1 MVGRPRRLRVQHLGW
16 KKAAIVGDDYS
27 FPYTSLAGFVAEY
40 CAIGGNITKRVWA
53 PLGEEDYSSY
63 ISQIPEDVD
72 GLYVGIGGSGLINF
86 LKQYKQQRG
95 KIDTEKMMGNVF
107 WDDPLVLKEVGKDL
121 VGGVTSAMTAADS
134 TDPAVKSYIE
144 DMKTN
149 YGDEI
154 AGAAR
159 PCSRTATTRPA
170 EALVKALNEVNGDIS
185 DQKALQ
191 DALSATTLSGD
202 EAPWGD
208 VKLDDN
214 RQAISNVFVK
224 KIVADKTGDGV
235 PDVQTLARIPDV
247 DQTFGGV
254 LQRRHAGA
262 GPREPEVREGHAPA
276 MGGQRREGRLRLG
289 VMAAPATSAE
299 GAAPILRLR
308 GVGRRFGGVV
318 AVSGVDLDVRA
329 GERRAILGP
338 NGAGKTTL
346 FNLISGEFPPTAG
359 SVELFG
365 GDVTAL
371 PARKRARM
379 GLSRTFQTSRLFG
392 GLSVDDNLYLAVLGV
407 HDGHFRLLKKAAD
420 DEMRERGRAM
430 AAAVGLSDKL
440 DDLVAEL
447 SHGEQRQLEVGMAR
461 AADPQLMMLDEPAA
475 GLSRAER
482 VKLTELLL
490 ALDPAITLI
499 LIEHDMDV
507 ALRVAE
513 WVTMMHDGRVIVE
526 GTPDE
531 IRANELV
538 HDLYLGSAH
547 H

>member
-1 MVGRPRRLRVQHLGW
+1 
-16 KKAAIVGDDYS
+16 
-27 FPYTSLAGFVAEY
+27 
-40 CAIGGNITKRVWA
+40 
-53 PLGEEDYSSY
+53 
-63 ISQIPEDVD
+63 
-72 GLYVGIGGSGLINF
+72 
-86 LKQYKQQRG
+86 
-95 KIDTEKMMGNVF
+95 
-107 WDDPLVLKEVGKDL
+107 
-121 VGGVTSAMTAADS
+121 
-134 TDPAVKSYIE
+134 
-144 DMKTN
+144 
-149 YGDEI
+149 
-154 AGAAR
+154 
-159 PCSRTATTRPA
+159 
-170 EALVKALNEVNGDIS
+170 
-185 DQKALQ
+185 
-191 DALSATTLSGD
+191 
-202 EAPWGD
+202 
-208 VKLDDN
+208 
-214 RQAISNVFVK
+214 
-224 KIVADKTGDGV
+224 
-235 PDVQTLARIPDV
+235 
-247 DQTFGGV
+247 
-254 LQRRHAGA
+254 
-262 GPREPEVREGHAPA
+262 
-276 MGGQRREGRLRLG
+276 
-289 VMAAPATSAE
+289 MAAPASSAE

-318 AVSGVDLDVRA
+318 AVSGVDLEVRP

-365 GDVTAL
+365 RDVTAL
-371 PARKRARM
+371 PARTRARM

-392 GLSVDDNLYLAVLGV
+392 GLTVDDNLYLAVLGV
-407 HDGHFRLLKKAAD
+407 HDGHFRLINRGED
-420 DEMRERGRAM
+420 TEMRERGRAM
-430 AAAVGLSDKL
+430 AEAVGLSDKL
-440 DDLVAEL
+440 DVAVAEL

-490 ALDPAITLI
+490 SLDPAITLI

-526 GTPDE
+526 GTPAE